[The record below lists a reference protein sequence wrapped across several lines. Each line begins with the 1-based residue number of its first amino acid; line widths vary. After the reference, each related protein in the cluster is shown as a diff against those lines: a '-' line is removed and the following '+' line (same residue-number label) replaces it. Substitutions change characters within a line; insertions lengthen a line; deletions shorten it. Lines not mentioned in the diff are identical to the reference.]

1 MANNEKVN
9 IAFALYKKGKK
20 LKNIAAELDVP
31 EGTIRSWKNRYKWD
45 NEDRKSVATKHKNV
59 ATKKCNVA
67 KEHCNS
73 ASLMEEAIKET
84 FDNDELTPQ
93 QQVFCAHYIRTWNA
107 TQSYIKAFGCSYDVA
122 NAEGYKLL
130 VNPCIEKELNRLKEI
145 KRRQIELEEADL
157 VEYHMRIAF
166 ADIGDYLTFGSK
178 DVGDGINENVVT
190 LNESDTVDTQLIQE
204 VKQGKSGVS
213 IKLADKHK
221 SLEWLDK
228 HFLYNPLD
236 RHKQEYDRQKYELE
250 LLKLEMQIKDNDM
263 VESDAEDN
271 FMQAL
276 NATAGEV
283 WSDG

>member
-1 MANNEKVN
+1 MAEENYILAEADYMDGMK
-9 IAFALYKKGKK
+9 YKD
-20 LKNIAAELDVP
+20 IAAKYNV
-31 EGTIRSWKNRYKWD
+31 TINTVKSWKQRYGWSKD
-45 NEDRKSVATKHKNV
+45 KKVCTQKQKKYAHKKKYAYHIEDDGT
-59 ATKKCNVA
+59 
-67 KEHCNS
+67 
-73 ASLMEEAIKET
+73 KET
-84 FDNDELTPQ
+84 MNNPLLTEKERL
-93 QQVFCAHYIRTWNA
+93 FCLYYAKSYNA
-107 TQSYIKAFGCSYDVA
+107 TQSYIKAFGCSYNVA

-178 DVGDGINENVVT
+178 DVGDGINKNVVT

-228 HFLYNPLD
+228 HFLYNPMD
-236 RHKQEYDRQKYELE
+236 RHKQEYDKQKYELE

>member
-9 IAFALYKKGKK
+9 KAFALYKEGRK
-20 LKNIAAELDVP
+20 LKDIAAELDVP
-31 EGTIRSWKNRYKWD
+31 EGTVRSWKNRYKWD
-45 NEDRKSVATKHKNV
+45 NGESKDSSIKQKSVATQKRNV
-59 ATKKCNVA
+59 ARDR
-67 KEHCNS
+67 CNS
-73 ASLMEEAIKET
+73 EALMEQAIKET

-130 VNPCIEKELNRLKEI
+130 VKPCVKKELDRLKEI

-157 VEYHMRIAF
+157 VEYHMRIAG
-166 ADIGDYLTFGSK
+166 ADIGDYLTFGSEETDK
-178 DVGDGINENVVT
+178 GMTKNVVT
-190 LNESDTVDTQLIQE
+190 LKESDTVDTQLIQE

-228 HFLYNPLD
+228 HFLYNPMD
-236 RHKQEYDRQKYELE
+236 RHKQEYDKQKYELE